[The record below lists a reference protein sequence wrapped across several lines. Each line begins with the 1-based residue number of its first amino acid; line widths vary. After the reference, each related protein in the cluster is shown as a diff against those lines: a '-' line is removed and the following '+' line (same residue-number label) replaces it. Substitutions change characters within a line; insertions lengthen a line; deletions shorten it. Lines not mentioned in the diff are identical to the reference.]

1 MPGKV
6 NPVIAESVCQV
17 AVQII
22 GNDLAITLGGQAGN
36 FELNTMLP
44 VMAHN
49 LLESIQLL
57 THAAENFARQCL
69 AGIQANTERCTSLI
83 EQSLALCTALAP
95 VIGYDAAAK
104 IAQEAHR
111 TGKTVRE
118 IAKAQKILPEDRLKS
133 ILDPWRMT
141 QPGTTLAGGGRV
153 SREPRMSREPL
164 IRSNGH

>member
-17 AVQII
+17 AVQVM
-22 GNDLAITLGGQAGN
+22 GNDLAITMGGQAGN

-49 LLESIQLL
+49 LLESIELL
-57 THAAENFARQCL
+57 THAAENFSRQCL
-69 AGIQANTERCTSLI
+69 AGIQANADRCSSLI

-104 IAQEAHR
+104 IAQEAYR

-118 IAKAQKILPEDRLKS
+118 IAKMKKVLSEEKLKA

-141 QPGTTLAGGGRV
+141 QPGTTLAGGG
-153 SREPRMSREPL
+153 
-164 IRSNGH
+164 G